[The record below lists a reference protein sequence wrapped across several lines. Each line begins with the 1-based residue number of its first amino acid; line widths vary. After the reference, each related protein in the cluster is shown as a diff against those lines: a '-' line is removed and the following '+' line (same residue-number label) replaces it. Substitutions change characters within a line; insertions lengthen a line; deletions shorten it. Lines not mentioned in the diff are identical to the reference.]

1 MIAATR
7 PPPTTSDRVR
17 TMCRHAHVRVRR
29 VYDEPESD
37 DGIRVLVDRIWP
49 RGMTKTR
56 ASLHEWCKDV
66 APSTDLRR
74 WYGHDP
80 TKFAEFA
87 DRYRDELNEGDR
99 RQALAHLHELA
110 AAGEGLTL
118 LTGTKNPEISEAAVL
133 ATVLTAD
140 KGRPDWECW
149 PQSKARRLAA
159 RQEIP
164 DGRC

>member
-1 MIAATR
+1 
-7 PPPTTSDRVR
+7 
-17 TMCRHAHVRVRR
+17 MCRNTRVQVRR
-29 VYDEPESD
+29 VYDEPKSD

-49 RGMTKTR
+49 RGMTKTK

-87 DRYRDELNEGDR
+87 QRYRAELDQADR
-99 RQALAHLHELA
+99 RHALAHLHELL
-110 AAGEGLTL
+110 AAGDCLTL

-133 ATVLTAD
+133 ATVLTA
-140 KGRPDWECW
+140 
-149 PQSKARRLAA
+149 Q
-159 RQEIP
+159 RQA
-164 DGRC
+164 